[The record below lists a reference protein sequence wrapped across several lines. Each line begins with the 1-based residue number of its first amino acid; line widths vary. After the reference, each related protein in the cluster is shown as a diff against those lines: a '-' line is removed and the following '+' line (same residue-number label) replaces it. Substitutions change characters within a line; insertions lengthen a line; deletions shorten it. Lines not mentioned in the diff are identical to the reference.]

1 VIDYSNATAPTA
13 AEVAAMEAGDDGN
26 PVQARAWPVLAPA
39 ALQGGAGEIVTLVEP
54 TTEADPAAV
63 LASLLAA
70 VGVLCNEGPRLEVA
84 NNVHRA
90 LVWPL
95 IVGRTSS
102 GAKGTSWDVVRRVV
116 NEVDPLLSARITTG
130 LSSGEGLIEAVR
142 DPVGEPDDKDFDEGV
157 SDKRLIVVEPEF
169 AAVLARMGRQG
180 NTLGTVLR
188 TAWDGSP
195 LQLLNRKNSKL
206 TAKAHHIAVIGHV
219 TPGELVAK
227 LDDSDLSGGTMN
239 RYLLILSK
247 RSKLLP
253 DGGNIP
259 EQGLRRAA
267 GIIRTAVA
275 TAGAHSSIY
284 ERTPAAETLWR
295 SRYPE
300 LTADRGE
307 GRDGQATARA
317 VPQVLRLALA
327 YALLDAQTEID
338 APHLEAALALWAYA
352 EASARYVFGQPG
364 HAQESGEQRKLLDFI
379 TTAGDSGVSRSDIYR
394 DCFGKHTT
402 ADAITAL
409 LKALIESG
417 DVDQTTDDTTGGRPR
432 TTYRPRTKCK
442 KRTKP
447 LTGADEP
454 ETPRAVSAHKGALS
468 PAAGGDNAL
477 SAQAMRTKYAS
488 KPPGQ
493 TDNALSTHNA
503 QAENSTK
510 PPGPVVNVCP
520 ECGERV
526 PPGMARHPE
535 CFRAK
540 EAQRLIDAAAPT
552 RACRGCGDPVTGN
565 TAMHVH
571 CAAESARRKTA
582 GTAA

>member
-1 VIDYSNATAPTA
+1 VIDYSNATAPTD
-13 AEVAAMEAGDDGN
+13 AEVAAMQADDDGT
-26 PVQARAWPVLAPA
+26 PVAARAWPVLAPA
-39 ALQGGAGEIVTLVEP
+39 ALQGGAGEIVGLVEP

-70 VGVLCNEGPRLEVA
+70 VGVLCNEGPHLEVA

-90 LVWPL
+90 LIWPL

-102 GAKGTSWDVVRRVV
+102 GAKGTSWDVVRRVL

-142 DPVGEPDDKDFDEGV
+142 DPVGEPDEKDFDEGV

-180 NTLGTVLR
+180 NTLGAVLR

-206 TAKAHHIAVIGHV
+206 TAKAHHIAVVGHV

-227 LDDSDLSGGTMN
+227 LDDSDLSGGTIN

-259 EQGLRRAA
+259 EHGLRRAA

-275 TAGAHSSIY
+275 TATAHSVIY
-284 ERTPAAETLWR
+284 QRTPAAEALWR
-295 SRYPE
+295 RRYAD

-327 YALLDAQTEID
+327 YALLDARTEID
-338 APHLEAALALWAYA
+338 EAHLEAALALWSYA

-364 HAQESGEQRKLLDFI
+364 QAQESSEQTKLLDFI
-379 TTAGDSGVSRSDIYR
+379 ASAGDTGVSRSDIYR
-394 DCFGKHTT
+394 DCFQKHAT
-402 ADAITAL
+402 ADAIAAL
-409 LKALIESG
+409 LKSLIESG

-432 TTYRPRTKCK
+432 TTYRPRTKRT
-442 KRTKP
+442 KRTNP
-447 LTGADEP
+447 LTGANDA
-454 ETPRAVSAHKGALS
+454 ETSCAVSAHKGVLS
-468 PAAGGDNAL
+468 PAGGGDSAL
-477 SAQAMRTKYAS
+477 SAQAMRTKSAS
-488 KPPGQ
+488 KSAGQ
-493 TDNALSTHNA
+493 RDNALSTHNA
-503 QAENSTK
+503 QAETSTK
-510 PPGPVVNVCP
+510 TPDPVVNLCP

-526 PPGMARHPE
+526 PPGMVRHPA

-540 EAQRLIDAAAPT
+540 EAQRQGRDGAAA
-552 RACRGCGDPVTGN
+552 
-565 TAMHVH
+565 
-571 CAAESARRKTA
+571 
-582 GTAA
+582 

>member
-1 VIDYSNATAPTA
+1 MTNIYSGEPELDGPY
-13 AEVAAMEAGDDGN
+13 AEDDS
-26 PVQARAWPVLAPA
+26 PLLAREWPVLDSA
-39 ALQGGAGEIVTLVEP
+39 ALQGGAGEIVRLIEP

-90 LVWPL
+90 LIWPL

-116 NEVDPLLSARITTG
+116 NKVDPLLSARITTG

-227 LDDSDLSGGTMN
+227 LDDSDLSGGTVN

-259 EQGLRRAA
+259 EHGLQRAA

-275 TAGAHSSIY
+275 AADAHSTIY
-284 ERTPAAETLWR
+284 QRTPAAETLWR
-295 SRYPE
+295 SRYTD

-338 APHLEAALALWAYA
+338 APHLDAALALWAYA

-364 HAQESGEQRKLLDFI
+364 HTQESGEQRKLLDFI
-379 TTAGDSGVSRSDIYR
+379 TTAGGTGVSRSDIYR

-402 ADAITAL
+402 ADAIAAL

-432 TTYRPRTKCK
+432 TTYRPRSKRK

-447 LTGADEP
+447 PTGENDV
-454 ETPRAVSAHKGALS
+454 ETSCAVSAHKGPIS
-468 PAAGGDNAL
+468 PAGGGDSAL
-477 SAQAMRTKYAS
+477 SAQAMRTKSAS
-488 KPPGQ
+488 KPAGHR
-493 TDNALSTHNA
+493 DNALSTHSA
-503 QAENSTK
+503 QAETAIE
-510 PPGPVVNVCP
+510 PPGPVANLCP

-526 PPGMARHPE
+526 PPGMVRHPE

-540 EAQRLIDAAAPT
+540 EAQRLIDAAAPSRPCT
-552 RACRGCGDPVTGN
+552 ECGDPVTGR
-565 TAMHVH
+565 TVMHVH